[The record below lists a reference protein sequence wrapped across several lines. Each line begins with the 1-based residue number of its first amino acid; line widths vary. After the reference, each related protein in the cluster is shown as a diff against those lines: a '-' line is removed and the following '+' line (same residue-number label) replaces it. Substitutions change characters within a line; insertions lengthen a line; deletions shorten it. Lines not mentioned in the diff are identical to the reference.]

1 MAVRITLLTQVGSYP
16 GDGFTQLLPAD
27 KKKAELTMAEL
38 KQNLWVEMGTRVVF
52 IDFSVYNANM
62 NMFAV
67 VKLVFEFPASGGVLP
82 KGFYT
87 VMKLIRYRSMYDY
100 FIMASEFLLVAFLI
114 FYCVEEVV
122 EIMALKKKYFHGL
135 YNNLDYVVIVFCFLV
150 LGHRL
155 FTFFVIEP
163 SLKDIN
169 VDATSF
175 IDFTVYSFW
184 SYFFDSITALT
195 VFFAWCK
202 LFKYISFN
210 SSMTQL
216 SGTLNR
222 ASGDLTGFFVM
233 FCIIFFAFIQLGY
246 LLFGAQAADYS
257 SMYDTTFTLIR
268 TILGDF
274 NFLDIAQANRFFG
287 PLYFICFVF
296 FVFFVLLNMFLAIL
310 SDAFGEVKAEI
321 RAMESK
327 YDIGDFFRTGYI
339 NIIDKMGARTKK
351 MDIEEAHKMTLKKD
365 YTGSEGVRTFL
376 KRYS

>member
-1 MAVRITLLTQVGSYP
+1 MVNSTTQVGSYP

-82 KGFYT
+82 EGFYT
-87 VMKLIRYRSMYDY
+87 VMKLIRYRSIYDY

-114 FYCVEEVV
+114 FYCVEEVI
-122 EIMALKKKYFHGL
+122 EIRALKKKYFHGL
-135 YNNLDYVVIVFCFLV
+135 YNNLDYVVIVLCFLV

-184 SYFFDSITALT
+184 SYFLIYSHFKFFMRFSPAPWGSSQLHPLALLALLPAHLRRAVPQT
-195 VFFAWCK
+195 LLRVFASRPFSGLLVLVS
-202 LFKYISFN
+202 LF
-210 SSMTQL
+210 
-216 SGTLNR
+216 
-222 ASGDLTGFFVM
+222 
-233 FCIIFFAFIQLGY
+233 
-246 LLFGAQAADYS
+246 
-257 SMYDTTFTLIR
+257 
-268 TILGDF
+268 
-274 NFLDIAQANRFFG
+274 
-287 PLYFICFVF
+287 
-296 FVFFVLLNMFLAIL
+296 
-310 SDAFGEVKAEI
+310 
-321 RAMESK
+321 
-327 YDIGDFFRTGYI
+327 IG
-339 NIIDKMGARTKK
+339 
-351 MDIEEAHKMTLKKD
+351 
-365 YTGSEGVRTFL
+365 
-376 KRYS
+376 